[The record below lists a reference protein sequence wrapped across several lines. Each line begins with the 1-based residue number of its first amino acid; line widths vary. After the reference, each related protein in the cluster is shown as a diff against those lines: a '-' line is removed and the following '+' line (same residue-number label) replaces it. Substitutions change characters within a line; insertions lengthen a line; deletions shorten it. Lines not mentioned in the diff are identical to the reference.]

1 LNSRTHFQFKDF
13 DWFLTDFSVFFYS
26 FFYVFQAEF
35 STPVPVQG
43 LFGVV
48 NVAKAFQEKL
58 RMKNSNK
65 DSEDLKEGDL
75 EKRKIKSVLG
85 GSRGIS

>member
-1 LNSRTHFQFKDF
+1 MF
-13 DWFLTDFSVFFYS
+13 FLIA

-35 STPVPVQG
+35 QITVPVQG

-58 RMKNSNK
+58 RMKNLNK
-65 DSEDLKEGDL
+65 DSEDVKEGDL

-85 GSRGIS
+85 GSRGIFFLLQLQ

>member
-1 LNSRTHFQFKDF
+1 MF
-13 DWFLTDFSVFFYS
+13 FLIV

-35 STPVPVQG
+35 QITVPVQG

-58 RMKNSNK
+58 RMKNLNK
-65 DSEDLKEGDL
+65 DSEDVKEGDL

-85 GSRGIS
+85 GSRGIFFTTVVIRYSKT

>member
-1 LNSRTHFQFKDF
+1 MNSRTHFQFKDF
-13 DWFLTDFSVFFYS
+13 DWFLTDFSVYFYI
-26 FFYVFQAEF
+26 FQAEF

-85 GSRGIS
+85 GSRGIF

>member
-1 LNSRTHFQFKDF
+1 MPIMIFSRVYF
-13 DWFLTDFSVFFYS
+13 FLVHPLVFFYD
-26 FFYVFQAEF
+26 FQAEF
-35 STPVPVQG
+35 TTPVPVQG

-58 RMKNSNK
+58 RMKNLNK
-65 DSEDLKEGDL
+65 DSEDVKEGDL

-85 GSRGIS
+85 GSRGTYFFSLHN